1 MAILA
6 KQLALKLILY
16 NVQHMVTS
24 SQAKRIISPI
34 YSYI

>member
-24 SQAKRIISPI
+24 SQAKNLS
-34 YSYI
+34 SG